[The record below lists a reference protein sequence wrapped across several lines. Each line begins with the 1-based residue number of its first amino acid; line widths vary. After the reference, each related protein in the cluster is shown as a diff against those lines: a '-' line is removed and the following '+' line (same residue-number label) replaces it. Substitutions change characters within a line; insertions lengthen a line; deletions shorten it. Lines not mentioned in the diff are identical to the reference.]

1 MSTAAPVATCPFCEQ
16 PLAPGQQQCANCH
29 ASADWLELA
38 QAVAFCQRR
47 FEQWCQERRVSGQQY
62 QAIADFYRQ
71 MKQETAQAAG
81 SGQPVSEDLG
91 LPPRSLCWSC
101 GAQRHNASAAA
112 EFCTDCGAPL
122 DSAVVRSLRF
132 LNFLCHETKRHE
144 EAGRLSLAQA
154 HEFLTETR
162 ERIAGLRR
170 RLEKE
175 RIPQA
180 TEAVQ
185 AEPAVRTPASRSPA
199 PAVPRRPLWEI
210 LLDPRSIQ
218 WLLAFGGALVV
229 IGLVIWLWAAGVFK
243 NPAVVATALGA
254 ANAALLAGGWVV
266 IRSTRYQTAGRALTL
281 LACLIMPLNLW
292 FYHANNLITLEGH
305 LWVAALVCCVLYTA
319 SALVLRDQ
327 LFVYVLAGGVALT
340 GLLILADQDV
350 HKFWEIASPATLLVV
365 LGLVALHA
373 ERAFPEGEGP
383 FTRRRFGMAFF
394 WSGQALLGA
403 GLVLLLG
410 AQVFGWLHPALK
422 EMWNLQAVDGLAN
435 PPAIVTELGL
445 RVLAVVLVLAGT
457 YAYFYSDL
465 VVRRVGVYIY
475 LGVFT
480 LLWAEVLVINL
491 FDWTVPQEVVIV
503 ALALTALAANLLQP
517 MVAGRHD
524 ALSPSPVTRAGQP
537 LGLFLSTL
545 PVLLGV
551 LLHLRATYRPLNEV
565 WLLPGGG
572 HYVISW
578 GYVGAMLVT
587 AVSCR
592 VGAHL
597 YRRTIPWLSATY
609 FFGTAAATLVGAAGL
624 FSVLGLKAWP
634 ELAPA
639 VMLIPI
645 LYMIAARLYRGH
657 TSEDPLAWVGHTATA
672 VMLVAVVAAALH
684 LTPEHVYPV
693 TGERV
698 NLLLALFFAEA
709 SVFYALAAAFR
720 KQGFNIYLCT
730 AMACGAVW
738 QLLHYGNVDA
748 EYYTL
753 TFALLGMLLLIA
765 YRLAVLERFRWAGLA
780 EAAFQCANALMS
792 LSFVAAALLAL
803 SRLATQPVHWSLL
816 SLLITLAALSLLAAW
831 LVRDQSWR
839 RWYIIMA
846 LIEALLTFVTLHVL
860 SHLSVWQKLEI
871 FSVVVGLALL
881 VVGHLGWYREQ
892 ERHNDVVSLSLL
904 LGSVLAGLPLAIA
917 VVLHRYDGIFSV
929 LNELGL
935 LVVGVVLL
943 VSGFMFQLRSTTL
956 VGGALVALYL
966 VSLVLFIH
974 IPEQI
979 QTAALWLAIGGA
991 TIFTAGLL
999 LSIYR
1004 DRLLTLPDRIKRR
1017 EGVFRVLSW
1026 R

>member
-1 MSTAAPVATCPFCEQ
+1 MSAAAPVATCPMCEQ
-16 PLAPGQQQCANCH
+16 PLAPGQQECANCH
-29 ASADWLELA
+29 APADWLDLA
-38 QAVAFCQRR
+38 RAVDFCQRR
-47 FEQWCQERRVSGQQY
+47 FEQWSQERRVTDMQY

-71 MKQETAQAAG
+71 RKGEMARAARDR
-81 SGQPVSEDLG
+81 QPVPQDLS
-91 LPPRSLCWSC
+91 LPPRSQCWSC
-101 GAQRHNASAAA
+101 GAQGSSLSR
-112 EFCTDCGAPL
+112 EFCMECGAPL
-122 DSAVVRSLRF
+122 DSAAVRSLRF
-132 LNFLCHETKRHE
+132 LSFLCHETRHHE

-154 HEFLTETR
+154 HMFLAEAR
-162 ERIAGLRR
+162 QRMAGLRT

-175 RIPQA
+175 RLPQA
-180 TEAVQ
+180 IEAIT
-185 AEPAVRTPASRSPA
+185 AERPSGAAAPNRAART
-199 PAVPRRPLWEI
+199 VPRRPLWEI

-229 IGLVIWLWAAGVFK
+229 VGLVIWLWAAGVFK
-243 NPAVVATALGA
+243 NATVVAAALGT
-254 ANAALLAGGWVV
+254 ANAALLAGGWAV

-319 SALVLRDQ
+319 SALVLRDE
-327 LFVYVLAGGVALT
+327 LFVYVLAGGVAMT

-350 HKFWEIASPATLLVV
+350 RKFWEIASPATLLVV
-365 LGLVALHA
+365 LGLAALHA

-394 WSGQALLGA
+394 WSGHALLGA
-403 GLVLLLG
+403 GLALLLG

-422 EMWNLQAVDGLAN
+422 GMWNLQAVEGLAQ

-445 RVLAVVLVLAGT
+445 RVLALALVLAGT

-491 FDWTVPQEVVIV
+491 FTWSVPQEVVIV
-503 ALALTALAANLLQP
+503 ALALTALAVNLLQP
-517 MVAGRHD
+517 MMRGRSEGTV
-524 ALSPSPVTRAGQP
+524 LPVTRAGQP

-551 LLHLRATYRPLNEV
+551 LLHLRATYKPLNEQ
-565 WLLPGGG
+565 WLLPGGEPYAIG
-572 HYVISW
+572 W
-578 GYVGAMLVT
+578 GYIGAMLVT
-587 AVSCR
+587 AISCR
-592 VGAHL
+592 VGAYL

-624 FSVLGLKAWP
+624 FSVVGLKTWP

-657 TSEDPLAWVGHTATA
+657 TPEDPLVLVGHTATA
-672 VMLVAVVAAALH
+672 AMLVAVVAAALH
-684 LTPEHVYPV
+684 ITPEHVYEPV
-693 TGERV
+693 TGEGT

-709 SVFYALAAAFR
+709 AVFYGLAAAFR
-720 KQGFNIYLCT
+720 KQGYNVYLCT

-738 QLLHYGNVDA
+738 QLLHYANVGA

-753 TFALLGMLLLIA
+753 TFALLGMVLLVA
-765 YRLAVLERFRWAGLA
+765 YRLAVLERLRWAGLA
-780 EAAFQCANALMS
+780 DAAFQCANALMS

-831 LVRDQSWR
+831 LVQDQRWR
-839 RWYIIMA
+839 RWYIITA
-846 LIEALLTFVTLHVL
+846 VGLALLTAITLHVL
-860 SHLSVWQKLEI
+860 SQLSLWDKLEI
-871 FSVVVGLALL
+871 FSVAVGLALL

-892 ERHNDVVSLSLL
+892 ERQNDVVSLSLL
-904 LGSVLAGLPLAIA
+904 LGSVLTGLPLAIA
-917 VVLHRYDGIFSV
+917 VVLHRYNNNFSA

-935 LVVGVVLL
+935 LFVGVVLL
-943 VSGFMFQLRSTTL
+943 GTGFIFQLRSTTL
-956 VGGALVALYL
+956 VGGSLVGLYL
-966 VSLVLFIH
+966 VSLVLFIR
-974 IPEQI
+974 IPERI
-979 QTAALWLAIGGA
+979 QTAALWVGIGGA
-991 TIFTAGLL
+991 AIFTAGLL